1 MAILA
6 SMIPMALAYPADDD
20 DDDDDE
26 FEFVVVVVVVV
37 IDVIDTARIMAL
49 TMAGH
54 GGYPYAVGSP
64 S

>member
-1 MAILA
+1 
-6 SMIPMALAYPADDD
+6 MIPMALAYPADDD
-20 DDDDDE
+20 DDE
-26 FEFVVVVVVVV
+26 FEFVVVVVVVVV